1 MLVHRD
7 YGSVIDNTTGD
18 IAAGHY
24 YLYRQDFAR
33 LAALGI
39 PWFSMS
45 ISWSRIFP
53 FGRVGSPVNE
63 QGVAHYD
70 DVFMSM
76 LEYGIKPAVTLYHW
90 DTPLALHNAYGA
102 WTSEQIVEDF
112 INYAIFIIS
121 RYDDYVPIWYTF
133 NERE

>member
-7 YGSVIDNTTGD
+7 YGSVIDNSTGD
-18 IAAGHY
+18 VTAGHY
-24 YLYRQDFAR
+24 YLYKQDFAR

-53 FGRVGSPVNE
+53 FGRAGSPVNE

-76 LEYGIKPAVTLYHW
+76 REYGIEPAVTLYHW
-90 DTPLALHNAYGA
+90 DTPLALFNSYGA

-112 INYAIFIIS
+112 VNYAIFIIS
-121 RYDDYVPIWYTF
+121 RYDDYVPVWYTF